1 MGRQVM
7 FVLYDLLATTDLFPP
22 ENPII
27 PLKSCLSRSSPSCS
41 VRATDLN
48 CIGVHS
54 TWYVLAK
61 RISFSERNSL
71 RRPKLYSSPVGVI
84 VR

>member
-22 ENPII
+22 ENPMI
-27 PLKSCLSRSSPSCS
+27 PLNFAFPEAPPSCS

-54 TWYVLAK
+54 AWYVLAK